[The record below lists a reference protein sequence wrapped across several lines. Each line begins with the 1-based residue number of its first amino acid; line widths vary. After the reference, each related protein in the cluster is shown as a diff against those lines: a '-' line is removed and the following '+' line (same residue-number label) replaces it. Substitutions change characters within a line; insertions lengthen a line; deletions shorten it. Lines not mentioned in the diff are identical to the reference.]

1 MYYRTRKNSKGET
14 RFEIVEKYKDPLT
27 GKWKNATVT
36 YSNDTS
42 RSRKDAERR
51 LIDKIDKLVNN
62 IEYQYNP
69 QKIKTFGQLKQNWLE
84 TWSVS
89 VKQQTVKREAFVL
102 KRLGDIIGDDF
113 LLESI
118 TPLLMKKCLSTYADR
133 YDSSQSTLV
142 HIKSTCNKIF
152 NHGIMYNIIPY
163 SPMSV
168 VKVEVS
174 LDKKRMAKKKHE
186 AKFLEVHELIVF
198 FEALS
203 RRRNPN
209 YYDLAIVLLCSG
221 LRIGEAAF
229 TREDFNP
236 DTGVVTIDKSLQYH
250 DLKVAD
256 FYFDTTKTINA
267 DREVALPKVACEAIL
282 RAIKRSDEFDK
293 YALENPAKSFSH
305 TESIFR
311 TEYGSP
317 ITSHSFREVLA
328 RVEQELVETC
338 EEKYGFKWTK
348 HVTPHSFRHMHITYL
363 QSEGT
368 DLAMRDIMERV
379 GHANYETTI
388 GYTHRQTNSQEKAV
402 NALNN
407 FIDKNQIS
415 FTALKSWS
423 CKYSQPINDWIEK
436 HYESRKTNLNLDEF
450 RNIMGIKEIYLPRHI
465 NVNIL
470 PKLLKDIKKYHSNFD
485 IKCIREGKQKIIGY
499 EMVW

>member
-1 MYYRTRKNSKGET
+1 M
-14 RFEIVEKYKDPLT
+14 
-27 GKWKNATVT
+27 
-36 YSNDTS
+36 
-42 RSRKDAERR
+42 
-51 LIDKIDKLVNN
+51 
-62 IEYQYNP
+62 
-69 QKIKTFGQLKQNWLE
+69 KQNWLE

-89 VKQQTVKREAFVL
+89 VKPQTAKKEAFVL

-118 TPLLMKKCLSTYADR
+118 TPLLIKRCLSTYADR

-174 LDKKRMAKKKHE
+174 LDKKRIAKKKHE
-186 AKFLEVHELIVF
+186 AKLLEVHGLIVF

-209 YYDLAIVLLCSG
+209 YYDLAIVLLCSV
-221 LRIGEAAF
+221 GEAAF

-236 DTGVVTIDKSLQYH
+236 NTGVVTIDKSLQYH

-267 DREVALPKVACEAIL
+267 DREVALPKVACETIL
-282 RAIKRSDEFDK
+282 RAIKRSDEFNK

-305 TESIFR
+305 AESIFR

-338 EEKYGFKWTK
+338 EEKYGLKWTK

-379 GHANYETTI
+379 G
-388 GYTHRQTNSQEKAV
+388 
-402 NALNN
+402 
-407 FIDKNQIS
+407 
-415 FTALKSWS
+415 S
-423 CKYSQPINDWIEK
+423 C
-436 HYESRKTNLNLDEF
+436 
-450 RNIMGIKEIYLPRHI
+450 
-465 NVNIL
+465 
-470 PKLLKDIKKYHSNFD
+470 
-485 IKCIREGKQKIIGY
+485 
-499 EMVW
+499 